1 MGYLS
6 MGLAFFD
13 NQKVDYIGDL
23 SVKLQYFLIVIW
35 ILLTIDLIL
44 LIVLAACAVGFIIPL
59 PFTLIP
65 WLLVPIGFVGCY
77 KRWHIVVLI
86 YVMAGAAGYFLLMLG
101 MALLVIIIADIATAC
116 GCCGTDCDVGR
127 QFYIPTIVAYII
139 AGLCILLGAVV
150 LGIVLRT
157 FTRYWKL
164 RQKLVRAARGEPDYK
179 PEKKKKKD
187 VDDDDDDAHY

>member
-1 MGYLS
+1 

-116 GCCGTDCDVGR
+116 GCCGTDCEVGH

>member
-1 MGYLS
+1 MG
-6 MGLAFFD
+6 
-13 NQKVDYIGDL
+13 
-23 SVKLQYFLIVIW
+23 
-35 ILLTIDLIL
+35 IDLIL

-65 WLLVPIGFVGCY
+65 WLLVPIGFVGCC

-101 MALLVIIIADIATAC
+101 MALLVIIIADISTAC
-116 GCCGTDCDVGR
+116 GCCGTDCEVGH

-164 RQKLVRAARGEPDYK
+164 RQKLVRAALVNQTTNQKRK
-179 PEKKKKKD
+179 RRKMLMMMT
-187 VDDDDDDAHY
+187 